1 MKQKNMNKM
10 FLVLMLWVMG
20 FSIFCSDSKAF
31 NNAPYGPNSETPDKP
46 EVYKFKERTTGVF
59 KLSHYGTHDWIA
71 DGALRLLQS
80 ESLVGSAD
88 WRWLI
93 NDVLNT
99 NPKWISS
106 YGNGITHNT
115 IRSYM
120 SFLFATQMPDMDP
133 GKTSKPR
140 PHKHPQHIDLRKVE
154 GEVIRNNKDGSGVW
168 VGKSYHQT
176 YHWIAVPIGGGH
188 YRFDPKIADGSS
200 SQMAPW
206 YAWKASKIAI
216 RCLTHKEQNK
226 NGNYENWAKPEAAA
240 SWLGVMTHFI
250 TDLACSPHLIQ
261 AKEGYYPESPKYHG
275 WFEEQISK
283 FTIWDEAL
291 AGPKGFHSRSNFF
304 NIDMSIVGQ
313 DGNSIKP
320 IPPYLAAIETAQY
333 SIRKSYGHLDEG
345 GLFVKKGDVVQENI
359 MKTWVWGEP
368 GKERNSNTP
377 IMAGGLTYKQYY
389 DRVEYL
395 LNTAVYYT
403 AAAMKWTINKAK
415 EENKGTPNVNQW
427 AKMQFS
433 QKYPDKIIPIYD
445 NEKLDNSEE
454 SKEVRN
460 AYKDGQIFLLAAM
473 LSPIYAVIVIP
484 AICYIVFEK
493 SAFMVLI

>member
-1 MKQKNMNKM
+1 
-10 FLVLMLWVMG
+10 MLWVMG
-20 FSIFCSDSKAF
+20 FGIFCSDGKAF
-31 NNAPYGPNSETPDKP
+31 NNAPYGPNSETPDKS
-46 EVYKFKERTTGVF
+46 EVYKFKERTTGAF

-71 DGALRLLQS
+71 DAALRLLQS

-93 NDVLNT
+93 NDVLNN

-106 YGNGITHNT
+106 YSNGITHNT
-115 IRSYM
+115 IRSYI

-133 GKTSKPR
+133 RKVSKPR

-154 GEVIRNNKDGSGVW
+154 GEVVRNNKDGSGVW

-176 YHWIAVPIGGGH
+176 YHWIALPIGGGL

-216 RCLTHKEQNK
+216 RCLTHKEEDSK
-226 NGNYENWAKPEAAA
+226 GNYENWAKPEAAA
-240 SWLGVMTHFI
+240 SWLGVMAHFI
-250 TDLACSPHLIQ
+250 ADIACPPHLIQ

-283 FTIWDEAL
+283 FTTWDEAL
-291 AGPKGFHSRSNFF
+291 AGPKGFHSRANFF
-304 NIDMSIVGQ
+304 NIDMSIIGEDQ
-313 DGNSIKP
+313 NSIMP
-320 IPPYLAAIETAQY
+320 IPPYLAAIATAEY

-359 MKTWVWGEP
+359 MSTWKWGEP
-368 GKERNSNTP
+368 GKERNSNTQ

-389 DRVEYL
+389 DKVEYL

-403 AAAMKWTINKAK
+403 AAAMKWTMNKAK
-415 EENKGTPNVNQW
+415 EENKGIPNADQW
-427 AKMQFS
+427 AIMQFS
-433 QKYPDKIIPIYD
+433 QKHPDMIIPIYD
-445 NEKLDNSEE
+445 NEKLDNSDE

-460 AYKDGQIFLLAAM
+460 AYKDAQIFLLAAM
-473 LSPIYAVIVIP
+473 LTPLYAVMVIP
-484 AICYIVFEK
+484 AICYIVLEK
-493 SAFMVLI
+493 PAFMVLI